1 MSSVA
6 GWWGGMEA
14 GGAVG
19 GRELVRVY
27 VQSVKVPQALGRS
40 RPRHRHWGA
49 TAGLRAQERK
59 ARPPT
64 SPRCARAPAGP
75 LLQNAPGVWLC
86 ALTVRCLKPLGW
98 CLMSASSL

>member
-27 VQSVKVPQALGRS
+27 VQSVKVPQGLGRS
-40 RPRHRHWGA
+40 RLWHRHWGGHSWLER
-49 TAGLRAQERK
+49 AGEESQGRQGVCGVL
-59 ARPPT
+59 
-64 SPRCARAPAGP
+64 APLQGYFCKM
-75 LLQNAPGVWLC
+75 LL
-86 ALTVRCLKPLGW
+86 W
-98 CLMSASSL
+98 CGSVP